1 MPGVSVDVS
10 KMKMA
15 DLKKELTARGLETDG
30 KKSELIERLEEAL
43 AGENE
48 EVDEA
53 TEKALLEG
61 KSTPAKQKPNTAA
74 ATEEKTPQEK
84 RAERFGVPLT
94 ASAAKAA
101 RAARFGIVD
110 PEVAKA
116 ARAAR
121 FGISKASPKGAVGKK
136 IVADIDT
143 LKSRAERFGEVS
155 SKDLKKAAM
164 LEKKKEIIA
173 MNKARAAAEAAAA
186 AARPKTAKT
195 PIIIGE
201 DAAQKIARAERF
213 AAK

>member
-1 MPGVSVDVS
+1 MPGVSIDVS

-15 DLKKELTARGLETDG
+15 DLKKELTARGLSTDG
-30 KKSELIERLEEAL
+30 KKNELQERLEEAL
-43 AGENE
+43 AGETE

-53 TEKALLEG
+53 TEQALLEG
-61 KSTPAKQKPNTAA
+61 KATPAKKAPDAA
-74 ATEEKTPQEK
+74 AAQEKTPQEK

-94 ASAAKAA
+94 GSAQKAA

-121 FGISKASPKGAVGKK
+121 FGISKASPKGSVGKGQK
-136 IVADIDT
+136 ITADIET

-186 AARPKTAKT
+186 AARVKSAKT

-201 DAAQKIARAERF
+201 DAAAKMKRAERF
-213 AAK
+213 AK

>member
-15 DLKKELTARGLETDG
+15 DLKKELSARSLSVDG
-30 KKSELIERLEEAL
+30 KKNELQARLEEAL
-43 AGENE
+43 AEENV

-53 TEKALLEG
+53 TENALLEG
-61 KSTPAKQKPNTAA
+61 KPTTPAAKKAKVDAGTG
-74 ATEEKTPQEK
+74 EKTPQEK

-94 ASAAKAA
+94 GSAQKAA

-110 PEVAKA
+110 PDVAKA

-121 FGISKASPKGAVGKK
+121 FGITEKSNAKPQAIKA
-136 IVADIDT
+136 DLET

-155 SKDLKKAAM
+155 AMALKKATI

-173 MNKARAAAEAAAA
+173 QNKARAAAQAASAK
-186 AARPKTAKT
+186 PKTPKV
-195 PIIIGE
+195 PIIASAE
-201 DAAQKIARAERF
+201 QATKIARAERF

>member
-1 MPGVSVDVS
+1 MPGVSIDVS

-15 DLKKELTARGLETDG
+15 DLKKELTARGLSTDG
-30 KKSELIERLEEAL
+30 KKNELQERLEEAL
-43 AGENE
+43 AGETE

-53 TEKALLEG
+53 TEQALLEG
-61 KSTPAKQKPNTAA
+61 KATPAKKAPDAA
-74 ATEEKTPQEK
+74 AQEKTPQEK

-94 ASAAKAA
+94 GSAQKAA

-121 FGISKASPKGAVGKK
+121 FGISKASPKGSVGKGQK
-136 IVADIDT
+136 ITADIET

-186 AARPKTAKT
+186 AARVKSAKV

-201 DAAQKIARAERF
+201 DAAAKMKRAERF
-213 AAK
+213 AK